1 MLVAQHRCG
10 INHLSVRVSWP
21 GMGQDEILASIE
33 LIGRKVLPEVRQ
45 RTAAAGP

>member
-1 MLVAQHRCG
+1 
-10 INHLSVRVSWP
+10 
-21 GMGQDEILASIE
+21 MGQDEILASIE